1 MHQPHS
7 ASEEHH
13 EHEHGHE
20 HGHGHQPHG
29 IRGRGSFIIS
39 GLTGGHGV
47 FHWFTQSFIVLLP
60 EVREAF
66 ALSGF
71 AVGGITSVRELVSG
85 AVTLPGGIIADAL
98 RKYWGLVLALCMATF
113 GFGWLIIGFAP
124 NYPVLLIGM
133 AVVALAASIWH
144 LPAMASLS
152 HHFSHRK
159 GAALSFHGVGGQ
171 IGDVIAPP
179 VTVLL
184 LGFLTWRGIISI
196 YAAVPIFL
204 AFLVYWAFKN
214 IGSAGADESSET
226 GSQREATKRALRN
239 PILWIVAFVGGIRGM
254 AFIALI
260 TFFPLFLDDIGLSTR
275 ARGFHFGA
283 LLLVGIVSTPIV
295 GYLSDRLGRKIV
307 LVPGLLLLAALT
319 FLLGHAE
326 PGILLIGIIV
336 LMGTFLYGD
345 QPILTA
351 LALDVVGDEVPTTV
365 LGILSLERFLLS
377 AVSPLVAGVLY
388 GGFHPEAAPAFLAN
402 MPAFI
407 VSIFEAVRDGI
418 LSIVALGDG
427 VLYEGFG
434 PDTTFTYVA
443 ALFLIGAI
451 ILLVTPLP
459 RPPGHQPLNKRIM
472 HLIKFLANKVREIF

>member
-1 MHQPHS
+1 MHHHHGTT
-7 ASEEHH
+7 EEHDEHSH
-13 EHEHGHE
+13 EHED
-20 HGHGHQPHG
+20 GHGHQAQG
-29 IRGRGSFIIS
+29 IRGRGGFIIS

-47 FHWFTQSFIVLLP
+47 FHWFTQSFIVILP
-60 EVREAF
+60 EVRDAF
-66 ALSGF
+66 ALTGV
-71 AVGGITSVRELVSG
+71 AVGGITSVREVVSG
-85 AVTLPGGIIADAL
+85 IVTLPGGVIADSL
-98 RKYWGLVLALCMATF
+98 RRHWGLVLALCMAVF
-113 GFGWLIIGFAP
+113 GVGWLIIGVAP
-124 NYPVLLIGM
+124 SYPVLLLGM

-184 LGFLTWRGIISI
+184 LGILTWRGIISI
-196 YAAVPIFL
+196 YAAIPIFL

-214 IGSAGADESSET
+214 IGRAGEDDADAR
-226 GSQREATKRALRN
+226 GGQREATKRALRN

-254 AFIALI
+254 AFIGLI
-260 TFFPLFLDDIGLSTR
+260 TFFPLFLDDIGLSAR

-283 LLLVGIVSTPIV
+283 LLLVGIVSTPVV

-307 LVPGLLLLAALT
+307 LVPGLVLLTVMAF
-319 FLLGHAE
+319 FLGRSEA
-326 PGILLIGIIV
+326 GILLIVIIV

-377 AVSPLVAGVLY
+377 AASPFIAGWLY
-388 GGFHPEAAPAFLAN
+388 DNGFMLGG
-402 MPAFI
+402 I
-407 VSIFEAVRDGI
+407 D
-418 LSIVALGDG
+418 LS
-427 VLYEGFG
+427 G
-434 PDTTFTYVA
+434 PQATFTYVA
-443 ALFLIGAI
+443 ALFLIGAL
-451 ILLVTPLP
+451 ILLFTPLP
-459 RPPGHQPLNKRIM
+459 RPTHSSD
-472 HLIKFLANKVREIF
+472 HH

>member
-1 MHQPHS
+1 MHHHHGTT
-7 ASEEHH
+7 EEHDEHSH
-13 EHEHGHE
+13 EHED
-20 HGHGHQPHG
+20 GHGHQAQG
-29 IRGRGSFIIS
+29 LRGRGGFIIS

-47 FHWFTQSFIVLLP
+47 FHWFTQSFIVILP
-60 EVREAF
+60 EVRDAF
-66 ALSGF
+66 ALTGV
-71 AVGGITSVRELVSG
+71 AVGGITSVREVVSG
-85 AVTLPGGIIADAL
+85 IVTLPGGVIADSL
-98 RKYWGLVLALCMATF
+98 RRHWGLVLALCMAVF
-113 GFGWLIIGFAP
+113 GVGWLIIGVAP
-124 NYPVLLIGM
+124 SYPVLLLGM

-184 LGFLTWRGIISI
+184 LGILTWQGIISI

-214 IGSAGADESSET
+214 IGRAGEDDADAR
-226 GSQREATKRALRN
+226 GGQREATKRALRN

-254 AFIALI
+254 AFIGLI
-260 TFFPLFLDDIGLSTR
+260 TFFPLFLDDIGLSAR

-283 LLLVGIVSTPIV
+283 LLLVGIVSTPVV

-307 LVPGLLLLAALT
+307 LVPGLVLLTVMAF
-319 FLLGHAE
+319 FLGRSEA
-326 PGILLIGIIV
+326 GILLIVIIV

-377 AVSPLVAGVLY
+377 AASPFIAGWLY
-388 GGFHPEAAPAFLAN
+388 DNGFMLGG
-402 MPAFI
+402 I
-407 VSIFEAVRDGI
+407 D
-418 LSIVALGDG
+418 LS
-427 VLYEGFG
+427 G
-434 PDTTFTYVA
+434 PQATFTYVA
-443 ALFLIGAI
+443 ALFLIGAL
-451 ILLVTPLP
+451 ILLFTPLP
-459 RPPGHQPLNKRIM
+459 RPTHSSD
-472 HLIKFLANKVREIF
+472 HH

>member
-1 MHQPHS
+1 MHHHHGTT
-7 ASEEHH
+7 EEH
-13 EHEHGHE
+13 EEHGHE
-20 HGHGHQPHG
+20 REDGHGYRAQG
-29 IRGRGSFIIS
+29 IRGRGGFIIS

-47 FHWFTQSFIVLLP
+47 FHWFTQSFIVILP
-60 EVREAF
+60 EVRDAF
-66 ALSGF
+66 ALTGV
-71 AVGGITSVRELVSG
+71 AVGGITSVREIVSG
-85 AVTLPGGIIADAL
+85 IVTLPGGVIADSL
-98 RKYWGLVLALCMATF
+98 RRHWGLVLALCMAVF
-113 GFGWLIIGFAP
+113 GVGWLIIGVAP
-124 NYPVLLIGM
+124 SYPVLLFGM

-184 LGFLTWRGIISI
+184 LGILTWRGIISI

-214 IGSAGADESSET
+214 IGRAGQDDSEAS
-226 GSQREATKRALRN
+226 GDQREATKRALRN

-260 TFFPLFLDDIGLSTR
+260 TFFPLFLDDIGMSAR

-283 LLLVGIVSTPIV
+283 LLLVGIVSTPVV

-307 LVPGLLLLAALT
+307 LVPGLVLLAIMAY
-319 FLLGHAE
+319 FLGGSEA
-326 PGILLIGIIV
+326 GILLIVIIV

-377 AVSPLVAGVLY
+377 APSPFIAGWLY
-388 GGFHPEAAPAFLAN
+388 DRGFAFGG
-402 MPAFI
+402 I
-407 VSIFEAVRDGI
+407 D
-418 LSIVALGDG
+418 LS
-427 VLYEGFG
+427 G
-434 PDTTFTYVA
+434 PQATFTYVA
-443 ALFLIGAI
+443 LLFAIGAL
-451 ILLVTPLP
+451 ILLFTPLP
-459 RPPGHQPLNKRIM
+459 RPSYSADH
-472 HLIKFLANKVREIF
+472 H

>member
-1 MHQPHS
+1 MHHHHGTT
-7 ASEEHH
+7 EEHDEHSH
-13 EHEHGHE
+13 EHEDGNGH
-20 HGHGHQPHG
+20 HAQG
-29 IRGRGSFIIS
+29 IRGRGGFIIS

-47 FHWFTQSFIVLLP
+47 FHWFTQSFIVILP
-60 EVREAF
+60 EVRDAF
-66 ALSGF
+66 ALSGV
-71 AVGGITSVRELVSG
+71 AVGGITSVREVVSG
-85 AVTLPGGIIADAL
+85 IVTLPGGVIADSL
-98 RKYWGLVLALCMATF
+98 RRHWGLVLALCMAVF
-113 GFGWLIIGFAP
+113 GVGWLIIGVAP
-124 NYPVLLIGM
+124 SYPVLLFGM

-184 LGFLTWRGIISI
+184 LGILTWQGIISI

-204 AFLVYWAFKN
+204 AFLVYWAFKD
-214 IGSAGADESSET
+214 IGRAGEDDSE
-226 GSQREATKRALRN
+226 GRGGQREATKRALRN

-260 TFFPLFLDDIGLSTR
+260 TFFPLFLDDIGLSPR

-283 LLLVGIVSTPIV
+283 LLLVGIVSTPVV

-307 LVPGLLLLAALT
+307 LVPGLILLTVMAF
-319 FLLGHAE
+319 FLGMSEA
-326 PGILLIGIIV
+326 GILLIVIIV

-377 AVSPLVAGVLY
+377 AASPFIAGWLY
-388 GGFHPEAAPAFLAN
+388 DNGFTFGGIDLSGPEA
-402 MPAFI
+402 
-407 VSIFEAVRDGI
+407 
-418 LSIVALGDG
+418 
-427 VLYEGFG
+427 
-434 PDTTFTYVA
+434 TFTYVA
-443 ALFLIGAI
+443 VLFLIGAL
-451 ILLVTPLP
+451 ILLFTPLP
-459 RPPGHQPLNKRIM
+459 RPSHSAD
-472 HLIKFLANKVREIF
+472 HH

>member
-1 MHQPHS
+1 MHHHHGTT
-7 ASEEHH
+7 EEHDEHSH
-13 EHEHGHE
+13 EHED
-20 HGHGHQPHG
+20 GHGHRAQG

-47 FHWFTQSFIVLLP
+47 FHWFTQSFIVILP
-60 EVREAF
+60 EVRDAF
-66 ALSGF
+66 ALTGV
-71 AVGGITSVRELVSG
+71 AVGGITSVREVVSG
-85 AVTLPGGIIADAL
+85 IVTLPGGIIADSL
-98 RKYWGLVLALCMATF
+98 RRHWGLVLALCMAVF
-113 GFGWLIIGFAP
+113 GVGWLIIGVAP
-124 NYPVLLIGM
+124 NYPMLLFGM

-184 LGFLTWRGIISI
+184 LGILTWRGIISI

-214 IGSAGADESSET
+214 IGRAGEDDSEVRR
-226 GSQREATKRALRN
+226 GQREATKRALRN

-260 TFFPLFLDDIGLSTR
+260 TFFPLFLDDIGMSAT

-283 LLLVGIVSTPIV
+283 LLLVGIVSTPVV

-307 LVPGLLLLAALT
+307 LVPGLVLLALMAF
-319 FLLGHAE
+319 FLGGAE
-326 PGILLIGIIV
+326 AGILLIIIVV

-377 AVSPLVAGVLY
+377 AASPFIAGWLY
-388 GGFHPEAAPAFLAN
+388 DNGFVFGGIDLSGPEA
-402 MPAFI
+402 
-407 VSIFEAVRDGI
+407 
-418 LSIVALGDG
+418 
-427 VLYEGFG
+427 
-434 PDTTFTYVA
+434 TFTYVA
-443 ALFLIGAI
+443 ALFLIGAL
-451 ILLVTPLP
+451 ILLFTPLP
-459 RPPGHQPLNKRIM
+459 RPSHSSD
-472 HLIKFLANKVREIF
+472 HH

>member
-1 MHQPHS
+1 MHHPHGTV
-7 ASEEHH
+7 EEHDH
-13 EHEHGHE
+13 EPNDEGHA
-20 HGHGHQPHG
+20 HHNPG
-29 IRGRGSFIIS
+29 IRGRGGFIIS

-47 FHWFTQSFIVLLP
+47 FHWFTQSFIVILP
-60 EVREAF
+60 EVRDAF
-66 ALSGF
+66 ALTGV
-71 AVGGITSVRELVSG
+71 AVGGITSVREVVSG
-85 AVTLPGGIIADAL
+85 IVTLPGGVIADSL
-98 RKYWGLVLALCMATF
+98 RRHWGLVLALCMAVF
-113 GFGWLIIGFAP
+113 GIGWLIIGVAP
-124 NYPVLLIGM
+124 SYPVLLLGM

-184 LGFLTWRGIISI
+184 LGILTWRGIISI

-214 IGSAGADESSET
+214 IGRAGEDDSEAR
-226 GSQREATKRALRN
+226 GGQREATKRALRN

-260 TFFPLFLDDIGLSTR
+260 TFFPLFLDDIGMSAT

-307 LVPGLLLLAALT
+307 LVPGLVLLAVMAF
-319 FLLGHAE
+319 FLGRSEA
-326 PGILLIGIIV
+326 GILLIVIIV

-377 AVSPLVAGVLY
+377 APSPFIAGWLY
-388 GGFHPEAAPAFLAN
+388 DNGFMFGGF
-402 MPAFI
+402 
-407 VSIFEAVRDGI
+407 D
-418 LSIVALGDG
+418 LS
-427 VLYEGFG
+427 G
-434 PDTTFTYVA
+434 PQATFTYVA
-443 ALFLIGAI
+443 LLFVVGAL
-451 ILLVTPLP
+451 ILLFTPLP
-459 RPPGHQPLNKRIM
+459 RPSHSSD
-472 HLIKFLANKVREIF
+472 HH

>member
-1 MHQPHS
+1 MRHPHNE
-7 ASEEHH
+7 AEEHERAHSH
-13 EHEHGHE
+13 EDGSE
-20 HGHGHQPHG
+20 HGHGHYSHG
-29 IRGRGSFIIS
+29 IRGRGGFIIS

-47 FHWFTQSFIVLLP
+47 FHWFTQSFIVILP

-66 ALSGF
+66 ALSGV
-71 AVGGITSVRELVSG
+71 AIGGITSVREVVSG
-85 AVTLPGGIIADAL
+85 VVTLPGGVIADAL
-98 RKYWGLVLALCMATF
+98 RRYWGLVLALCMAVF
-113 GFGWLIIGFAP
+113 GGGWFIIALAP
-124 NYPVLLIGM
+124 SYYVLLVGM

-152 HHFSHRK
+152 RHFSHRK

-184 LGFLTWRGIISI
+184 LGFLSWRGIISI

-214 IGSAGADESSET
+214 IGRTSEESAET
-226 GSQREATKRALRN
+226 PGSQQDATMRALRN

-260 TFFPLFLDDIGLSTR
+260 TFFPLFLDDIGMSAQ

-283 LLLVGIVSTPIV
+283 LLLVGIVSTPVV

-307 LVPGLLLLAALT
+307 LVPGLVLLAVMAF
-319 FLLGHAE
+319 FLGGSDA
-326 PGILLIGIIV
+326 GILLIVIIV

-377 AVSPLVAGVLY
+377 APSPFIAGWLY
-388 GGFHPEAAPAFLAN
+388 DNGFTFGGIE
-402 MPAFI
+402 
-407 VSIFEAVRDGI
+407 
-418 LSIVALGDG
+418 LSGSQA
-427 VLYEGFG
+427 
-434 PDTTFTYVA
+434 TFTYVA
-443 ALFLIGAI
+443 LLFAVGAL
-451 ILLVTPLP
+451 ILLFTPLP
-459 RPPGHQPLNKRIM
+459 RPTHSAD
-472 HLIKFLANKVREIF
+472 HH